1 MLPVPQ
7 QSVLRRVPRRRGK
20 ITKGYGNSSVMSRW
34 ITAGVSPRV
43 LWIALASIVALAV
56 AVLALVFI
64 FRGGAMDDGSVEFVG
79 FSENSTATVGFAGQF
94 PSLESPALVEPRGID
109 ADGERL
115 FVALS
120 GTGAVGV
127 FGYNGARIATISI
140 PPAEGAP
147 VAYPIDVDVIS
158 AERVAVIDTSGGR
171 LVFVNPEEPE
181 SQPRTLEATGEFS
194 LSQPTSAEFFDG
206 ELFVADASDQSI
218 KVFDANGDPLRI
230 IGKNLVPPLA
240 FIGGMH
246 VSDGLLWVSDSIAGR
261 VLALSPAD
269 GTVVNS
275 LQKRF
280 DLPRGMIS
288 AMANR
293 LLVAEA
299 FAGTVGMFDAGDLS
313 ALESIGDPATEGLD
327 RGGLMTKPE
336 AVWWDAQSSRAYI
349 TDSAQGRVKVFNL
362 REAPE

>member
-1 MLPVPQ
+1 
-7 QSVLRRVPRRRGK
+7 
-20 ITKGYGNSSVMSRW
+20 MSRW
-34 ITAGVSPRV
+34 ITTSVSPRA
-43 LWIALASIVALAV
+43 LWIAVALITVLAI
-56 AVLALVFI
+56 AVLVLVVI
-64 FRGGAMDDGSVEFVG
+64 FRGGAMDAGGVDLVG

-94 PSLESPALVEPRGID
+94 PSLESPALSEPRGID

-127 FGYNGARIATISI
+127 FGYDGARIATILI

-158 AERVAVIDTSGGR
+158 AERVAVVDASGSR
-171 LVFVNPEEPE
+171 LVFVNPEDPE
-181 SQPRTLEATGEFS
+181 TQLQALEATGEFA

-218 KVFDANGDPLRI
+218 KVFDANGDPVRI
-230 IGKNLVPPLA
+230 IGKGLTPPLA

-246 VSDGLLWVSDSIAGR
+246 MSDGLLWVSDSTAGR
-261 VLALSPAD
+261 VLALSPVD

-275 LQKRF
+275 LQERF

-299 FAGTVGMFDAGDLS
+299 FAGTVGMFYVGDGS
-313 ALESIGDPATEGLD
+313 VLESIGDPATEGLD

-336 AVWWDAQSSRAYI
+336 AVWWDAENSRAYI
-349 TDSAQGRVKVFNL
+349 TDSTQGRVKVFNL

>member
-1 MLPVPQ
+1 
-7 QSVLRRVPRRRGK
+7 
-20 ITKGYGNSSVMSRW
+20 MSRW
-34 ITAGVSPRV
+34 MTASVSPRA
-43 LWIALASIVALAV
+43 LWIAVAFITVLAIVALA
-56 AVLALVFI
+56 LVVI
-64 FRGGAMDDGSVEFVG
+64 FRGGAMDAVGVDLVG
-79 FSENSTATVGFAGQF
+79 FSENSTATAGFAGQF
-94 PSLESPALVEPRGID
+94 PSLESPALAEPRGID

-127 FGYNGARIATISI
+127 FGYDGARIATISI

-158 AERVAVIDTSGGR
+158 AERVAVVDTSGSR
-171 LVFVNPEEPE
+171 LVFVNPEDPE
-181 SQPRTLEATGEFS
+181 AQLQALEATGEFA

-218 KVFDANGDPLRI
+218 KVFDANGDPLRV
-230 IGKNLVPPLA
+230 IGKDLTPPLA

-246 VSDGLLWVSDSIAGR
+246 MSDGLLWVSDSIAGR
-261 VLALSPAD
+261 VLALSPED

-275 LQKRF
+275 LQERF

-299 FAGTVGMFDAGDLS
+299 FAGTVGMFYVGDGS

-336 AVWWDAQSSRAYI
+336 AVWWDAKNSRAYI
-349 TDSAQGRVKVFNL
+349 TDSTQGRVKVFNL